1 MDGKMFEGLGT
12 LIVLLMVFGV
22 FGIWKLIEIIIW
34 LFTHVSISF

>member
-1 MDGKMFEGLGT
+1 MNGKMLEGLGT
-12 LIVLLMVFGV
+12 FIVLLMVFGV

>member
-12 LIVLLMVFGV
+12 FIVLLMVFGV

>member
-1 MDGKMFEGLGT
+1 MLEGLGT
-12 LIVLLMVFGV
+12 FIVLLMVFGV